1 MAKLASK
8 VYGDALF
15 GLAVEKNLVDD
26 MMDEILTVRT
36 VLQENPELSRLME
49 HPDIIKEEKEKLIEN
64 CFKGQVSDDI
74 TGFLVTVV
82 RKGRYQELSGIFDY
96 LIAQMKEYKK
106 IGIAKVVTAVPLDDE
121 LKKKTQERLLAT
133 TAYQTMEID
142 YQVDESLIGGMVIKI
157 GGRVV
162 DSSLKYKLETLKQ
175 QLMKITMEDEQ
186 KEGGQAL

>member
-15 GLAVEKNLVDD
+15 ELAVEENRVDE
-26 MMDEILTVRT
+26 MMEEILVVRA
-36 VLQENPELSRLME
+36 VLQENPDLSKVME
-49 HPDIIKEEKEKLIEN
+49 HPEIIKEEKEALIET
-64 CFKGQVSDDI
+64 CFKDNVSDDL

-82 RKGRYQELSGIFDY
+82 RKGRYHELLAIFDY
-96 LIAQMKEYKK
+96 LIGLMKEYKK
-106 IGIAKVVTAVPLDDE
+106 IGVAEVTSAAALDDE
-121 LKKKTQERLLAT
+121 WKQKITAKLLET
-133 TAYQTMEID
+133 TAYETMEID
-142 YQVDESLIGGMVIKI
+142 YKEDPSLIGGLVIRI

-175 QLMKITMEDEQ
+175 QLMTITLEEQ